1 MPLPH
6 ATEAANERMQ
16 MHTQEKEPDSSQ
28 ADVNTS
34 AGNDIVCQSQT
45 NMCYGDTV
53 LADSNDPAPYRGHRL
68 KHHDINRLLDAG
80 ACQPGKDYRYPTE
93 TGRSFN
99 PDWFFCEMPNQ
110 TKYCRNWLT
119 YSKSINKAFCV
130 PCIAFSG
137 PCGSEVWT
145 TAGFGDWH
153 NRGRD
158 IRRHECSKE
167 HRAAEIAQVQ
177 WRCKKTVSQMVDK
190 NRSLV
195 AEDNRKVVACSID
208 CLRYLAC
215 EMIAFWGNTSME
227 GKFMNLFR
235 LLAKRDYTAAK
246 VHDAGKKMATNL
258 ISPGNVRCLLITIR
272 DMIVHK
278 IVNCIRSQEKACMI
292 FDSTQDYSK
301 WEASVLMMRYL
312 DTSNGEQAV
321 AERLIAVFTTGE
333 TTGAVLKEN
342 VIEVLQKINFDIQ
355 WLVGQCYD
363 GAGNM
368 RGKYN
373 GLATLIQEHC
383 AKATYVWCYAHRL
396 NLVMNTVT
404 SCCEDIRNT
413 LGILEELYTFMSAHK
428 RNYVFLRAQDGAVGR
443 KQQLKRVSVTAVRLS

>member
-1 MPLPH
+1 MPI
-6 ATEAANERMQ
+6 RKVQ
-16 MHTQEKEPDSSQ
+16 
-28 ADVNTS
+28 
-34 AGNDIVCQSQT
+34 
-45 NMCYGDTV
+45 
-53 LADSNDPAPYRGHRL
+53 
-68 KHHDINRLLDAG
+68 
-80 ACQPGKDYRYPTE
+80 
-93 TGRSFN
+93 
-99 PDWFFCEMPNQ
+99 CEMSDQ

-119 YSKSINKAFCV
+119 CSKSINKAFCV

-153 NRGRD
+153 NGGRD

-195 AEDNRKVVACSID
+195 VEDNRKVVACSID

-235 LLAKRDYTAAK
+235 LLAKRDYTADAYLAKIEK

-301 WEASVLMMRYL
+301 REASVLMMRYL

-333 TTGAVLKEN
+333 TTGAVSY
-342 VIEVLQKINFDIQ
+342 VILSVVMVERSTLSL
-355 WLVGQCYD
+355 LVFFFEILYF
-363 GAGNM
+363 
-368 RGKYN
+368 GKF
-373 GLATLIQEHC
+373 GS
-383 AKATYVWCYAHRL
+383 V
-396 NLVMNTVT
+396 
-404 SCCEDIRNT
+404 
-413 LGILEELYTFMSAHK
+413 
-428 RNYVFLRAQDGAVGR
+428 AVGMT
-443 KQQLKRVSVTAVRLS
+443 VSVCGAIVN